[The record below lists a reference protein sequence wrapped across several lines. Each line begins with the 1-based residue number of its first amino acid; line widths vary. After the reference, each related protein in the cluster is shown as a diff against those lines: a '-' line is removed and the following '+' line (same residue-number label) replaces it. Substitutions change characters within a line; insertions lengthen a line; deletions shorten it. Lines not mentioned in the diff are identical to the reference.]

1 MFENPLLYVAY
12 AVDKLLTIYFWIIF
26 VRALL
31 SWVQPDP
38 NNPLVRMVCKL
49 VDPVTERISRIFPTK
64 VGMVD
69 LAPFVLM
76 LTIMLLQAVLTW
88 FILGAGTG
96 IG

>member
-1 MFENPLLYVAY
+1 MLENPLLYMGY
-12 AVDKLLTIYFWIIF
+12 AADRLLTIYFWIIF

-38 NNPLVRMVCKL
+38 YNPLVRIICKL
-49 VDPVTERISRIFPTK
+49 VDPVTSRISRMFPTR

-76 LTIMLLQAVLTW
+76 LVIMLLQEIIAR
-88 FILGAGTG
+88 FILGTG
-96 IG
+96 IRIG

>member
-1 MFENPLLYVAY
+1 MLENPLLYMGY
-12 AVDKLLTIYFWIIF
+12 AADKLLTIYFWIIF

-31 SWVQPDP
+31 TWVQPDP
-38 NNPLVRMVCKL
+38 YNPLVRIICKL
-49 VDPVTERISRIFPTK
+49 VDPVTSRISRMFPTR

-76 LTIMLLQAVLTW
+76 LVIMFLQEIIAR
-88 FILGAGTG
+88 FILGAGIR

>member
-1 MFENPLLYVAY
+1 MLENPLLYMGY
-12 AVDKLLTIYFWIIF
+12 AADRLLTIYFWIIF

-38 NNPLVRMVCKL
+38 YNPLVRIICKL
-49 VDPVTERISRIFPTK
+49 VDPVTSRISRMFPTR

-76 LTIMLLQAVLTW
+76 LVIMFLQEIIAR
-88 FILGAGTG
+88 FILGTG
-96 IG
+96 IRIG

>member
-1 MFENPLLYVAY
+1 MFENPLLYIAY
-12 AVDKLLTIYFWIIF
+12 AADKLLTIYFWIIF

-31 SWVQPDP
+31 SWVQPNP
-38 NNPLVRMVCKL
+38 YNPLVRMICKL
-49 VDPVTERISRIFPTK
+49 VDPVTARISRIFPTR

-76 LTIMLLQAVLTW
+76 LIIMLLQEVLAR
-88 FILGAGTG
+88 FILGAALR